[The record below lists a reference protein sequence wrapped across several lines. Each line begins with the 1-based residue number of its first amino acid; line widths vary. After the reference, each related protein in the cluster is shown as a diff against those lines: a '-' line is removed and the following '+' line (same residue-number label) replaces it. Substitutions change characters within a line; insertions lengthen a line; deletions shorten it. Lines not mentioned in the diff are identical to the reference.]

1 MQNRRPKAKQDL
13 TRIAAADAPIPKG
26 MVRVATAMAVPALL
40 TEHGLDPAPLLAEFG
55 LDLADYEEPENRIP
69 YATLGRLLGRCAER
83 TRCPHFGMLVGQRAG
98 ISALGEVGFLMQSSP
113 DVRTALELAV
123 RHLWA
128 HNPSA
133 MVELVEEDSFASL
146 RYVILRFGL
155 DQRDQLLDMAV
166 AIEINVMRA
175 LCGHHWQPLEVRF
188 AHARSRNLAPFR
200 QFFQAPL
207 VFDANETAVV
217 FATEWLD
224 KPLPGADP
232 LLHIM
237 MQHRVSELHLQSGED
252 LTVQLRRMLP
262 SLVTAR
268 HALITVAAK
277 RVGLSV
283 RTMSRRLT
291 AEGTSFTRLREE
303 ARYAIARQLLQGT
316 SMPANQITEHLGYA
330 NPSAFTRAFRQ
341 WSGVAPV
348 EWRASKK
355 RRFLKRSS
363 RVVAKRPKKGEKVP

>member
-1 MQNRRPKAKQDL
+1 MRNRRPGTKREV

-26 MVRVATAMAVPALL
+26 FVRIATAMAVPMLL
-40 TEHGLDPAPLLAEFG
+40 QEHGLDPAPLLAEFG

-69 YATLGRLLGRCAER
+69 YATLGRLLGRCVEWTTCA
-83 TRCPHFGMLVGQRAG
+83 HFGLLVGQRAS
-98 ISALGEVGFLMQSSP
+98 ISSLGEVGFLMLSSP

-123 RHLWA
+123 RHLWV

-146 RYVILRFGL
+146 RYIVLRFGF

-166 AIEINVMRA
+166 AIEFNVMRS
-175 LCGHHWQPLEVRF
+175 LCGDFWRPLEVHF
-188 AHARSRNLAPFR
+188 AHARPTNLAPFR
-200 QFFQAPL
+200 RFFRAPL
-207 VFDANETAVV
+207 VFDAKETAVV
-217 FATEWLD
+217 FAAEWLD
-224 KPLPGADP
+224 KALPSADP

-252 LTVQLRRMLP
+252 PATKLRRMLP
-262 SLVTAR
+262 ALVTAR

-283 RTMSRRLT
+283 RTLSRRLT

-303 ARYAIARQLLQGT
+303 ARYAIARQLLNGT
-316 SMPANQITEHLGYA
+316 SMPANQIAEHLGYA
-330 NPSAFTRAFRQ
+330 HPSAFTRAFRQ
-341 WSGVAPV
+341 WSGVAPA
-348 EWRASKK
+348 EWRAVKR

-363 RVVAKRPKKGEKVP
+363 QVVAKRP

>member
-1 MQNRRPKAKQDL
+1 MRNRRPGTKREV

-26 MVRVATAMAVPALL
+26 MVRVATAMAVPMLL
-40 TEHGLDPAPLLAEFG
+40 QEHGLDPAPLLAEFG

-69 YATLGRLLGRCAER
+69 YATLGRLLGRCVEWTTCA
-83 TRCPHFGMLVGQRAG
+83 HFGLLVGQRAS
-98 ISALGEVGFLMQSSP
+98 ISTLGEVGFLMLSSP

-146 RYVILRFGL
+146 RYIILRFGF

-166 AIEINVMRA
+166 AIEFNVMRA
-175 LCGHHWQPLEVRF
+175 LCGDYWRPLEVHF
-188 AHARSRNLAPFR
+188 AHARPRNLAPFR

-207 VFDANETAVV
+207 VFDAKETAVV
-217 FATEWLD
+217 FAAEWLD
-224 KPLPGADP
+224 KRLPSADP

-237 MQHRVSELHLQSGED
+237 MQHRVDELGLQPAENLAS
-252 LTVQLRRMLP
+252 QLRRMLP
-262 SLVTAR
+262 SLVTGRSASI
-268 HALITVAAK
+268 AVAAK
-277 RVGLSV
+277 RVGLAV
-283 RTMSRRLT
+283 RTLSRRLT

-316 SMPANQITEHLGYA
+316 SMPANQIAEHLGYA

-341 WSGVAPV
+341 WSGVAPAQ
-348 EWRASKK
+348 WRSSK
-355 RRFLKRSS
+355 RRRPTKRSS
-363 RVVAKRPKKGEKVP
+363 RKVGQRPKTGARLP